1 MIAFVSNQ
9 IEILF
14 AYFTFC
20 FTASLSFEWFSMVLT
35 GLVVLSVSA
44 LIILIKVKGDLPFVA
59 CLFQQEV
66 SCLN

>member
-14 AYFTFC
+14 AC
-20 FTASLSFEWFSMVLT
+20 FTASLRFEWFSMVLT

-44 LIILIKVKGDLPFVA
+44 LIILIQVKGDFPFVA
-59 CLFQQEV
+59 CLFQQEG